1 MPLSGGLPPLP
12 HLPNLNITLPPGA
25 GGLQH
30 AGIVLFSWV
39 SCMFLIVHKSHE
51 STKTNN
57 DLT

>member
-39 SCMFLIVHKSHE
+39 SCMFLVHKSHE